1 MEAVVHDVTGS
12 DQSVAVAGNTSTAA
26 VASLDDL
33 LVMREV
39 AGNGLVELLGVEKF
53 LCFKL
58 CRVNRLPAP
67 DLVETVAV

>member
-1 MEAVVHDVTGS
+1 MEAAVHGVTGS
-12 DQSVAVAGNTSTAA
+12 DQGVVLAGNTSTAA

-58 CRVNRLPAP
+58 CRVNRLTCA
-67 DLVETVAV
+67 